1 MEMEMKMALRGA
13 LLAWNVWTMPAAAE
27 PSIAAKLD
35 MLSVWM
41 DAQSQAHAARNV
53 VPTDDYPYIRAWA
66 VFASW
71 TKATLDNALAL
82 ARRAQAPPDAV
93 YADVK
98 SYHGWCL
105 INDLPPSM
113 RRSIVKLATARAIR

>member
-1 MEMEMKMALRGA
+1 
-13 LLAWNVWTMPAAAE
+13 MPAAAE
-27 PSIAAKLD
+27 PSIAAKMD
-35 MLSVWM
+35 MLRVWM

-71 TKATLDNALAL
+71 SKATLDDALAL
-82 ARRAQAPPDAV
+82 ARRAEAPPDVV

-98 SYHGWCL
+98 SYRGWCL
-105 INDLPPSM
+105 IDDLPPGM
-113 RRSIVKLATARAIR
+113 RRSIVKLARAREIR